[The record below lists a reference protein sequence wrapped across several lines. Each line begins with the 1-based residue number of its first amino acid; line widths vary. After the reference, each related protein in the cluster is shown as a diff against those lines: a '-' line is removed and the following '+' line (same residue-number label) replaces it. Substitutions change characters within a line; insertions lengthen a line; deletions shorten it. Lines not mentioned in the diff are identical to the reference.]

1 MWMTALT
8 LLYASVVAFVGAFL
22 FRAVDWLEPNRRLA
36 LVLKYAIIAVGAVAI
51 ANQLLPDGLLAAR
64 GRARKSAWLN
74 ADRFRT

>member
-1 MWMTALT
+1 MWQAFVMRMSALT

-51 ANQLLPDGLLAAR
+51 ANQILPDGLLAAIAEL
-64 GRARKSAWLN
+64 ARE
-74 ADRFRT
+74 